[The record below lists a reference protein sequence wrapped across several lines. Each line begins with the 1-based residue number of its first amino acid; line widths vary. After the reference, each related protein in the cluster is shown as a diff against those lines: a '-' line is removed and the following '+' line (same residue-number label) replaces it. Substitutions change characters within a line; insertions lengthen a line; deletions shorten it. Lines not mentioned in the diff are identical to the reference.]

1 MKNEVESFWRVA
13 MVEVEEVSER
23 LTFLEGDDGEKCVTQ
38 QSEIEGSIGSA
49 MAVAVLLPS

>member
-1 MKNEVESFWRVA
+1 MKDEVESFWRVA